1 MSNHDTEVTFEI
13 KERVGVISTAP
24 TGWTKEVNIVSWNG
38 GVPKFDIREWDEN
51 HERMSRGLTLQEKEM
66 KRLVDLVE
74 GREKA
79 IEAKAKLSPDHEME
93 R

>member
-1 MSNHDTEVTFEI
+1 MSNHDSEVTFEI

-24 TGWTKEVNIVSWNG
+24 TGWTKEINIVSWNG

-51 HERMSRGLTLQEKEM
+51 HERMSRGLTLKETEM

-74 GREKA
+74 CREKS
-79 IEAKAKLSPDHEME
+79 IEAKAKLAPEQDME